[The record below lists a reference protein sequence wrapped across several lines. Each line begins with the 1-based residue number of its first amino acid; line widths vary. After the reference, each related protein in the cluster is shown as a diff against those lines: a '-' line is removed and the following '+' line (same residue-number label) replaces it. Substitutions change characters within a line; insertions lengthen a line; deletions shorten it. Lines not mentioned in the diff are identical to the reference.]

1 MAYSRDEG
9 DLEHQD
15 GEKQTPGKSE
25 RQAIRARPRVCAAGQ
40 VWLLALLG
48 LCAMAICA
56 PKLLAEPAG
65 VASASRQTE
74 SSGRASAESVEKEQ
88 QRATGK
94 YRLSRDRYE
103 KAVALS
109 RAEYRLYF
117 VSVGWGFAALLLVL
131 RLKVVARL
139 RDLAESRGG
148 GSGWLQAVIFVP
160 ALLGLL
166 ALLHLPLRAYGHILA
181 VRYEL
186 SVQGWG
192 SWLWDWTKGEL
203 LGIALAIVV
212 ARLLLAVIR
221 WKPRTW
227 WLYFWLAAVPL
238 ALFLFF
244 ISPWFVDPMFNKF
257 VPLQQKHPELVKSI
271 GKLTQRAGVPIPAE
285 RMFLMEASAK
295 TNALNAYVTGIGA
308 SKRVVIWDTT
318 IAKTK
323 SDELLVIVGHE
334 LGHYVLGHLAIG
346 FAAYLGGLLLGLYVT
361 FHALHWMLKRWG
373 SVWGV
378 RGQEDWAALAVLLL
392 IMSVLGFVSMPVGN
406 AFSRMQEHAA
416 DVYGLEVVHGLV
428 GNSQEAGARAEQ
440 VMGEADL
447 ADPKPSRFIVFW
459 LYSHPPQAERQ
470 EFAYTYDPWSKGE
483 SPKYVK

>member
-1 MAYSRDEG
+1 MDWDE
-9 DLEHQD
+9 
-15 GEKQTPGKSE
+15 EK
-25 RQAIRARPRVCAAGQ
+25 RALGNKETRGICVRAGVCTLGQ
-40 VWLLALLG
+40 VWLFTLLG
-48 LCAMAICA
+48 LCAGVCA
-56 PKLLAEPAG
+56 PKLLAGPADAVNVSG
-65 VASASRQTE
+65 QGESTGPATE
-74 SSGRASAESVEKEQ
+74 DRAEKTQ
-88 QRATGK
+88 QRPTGE
-94 YRLSRDRYE
+94 YRLNRERYE

-117 VSVGWGFAALLLVL
+117 FSVAWGFAALLLVL
-131 RLKVVARL
+131 WLKVVARL
-139 RDLAESRGG
+139 RDFAEARGG
-148 GSGWLQAVIFVP
+148 DSRWLQAGIFVP

-166 ALLHLPLRAYGHILA
+166 ALLHLPLRGYGHTLA

-192 SWLWDWTKGEL
+192 SWLWDWTKGEFL
-203 LGIALAIVV
+203 SIGLAIVV

-227 WLYFWLAAVPL
+227 WLYFWMAAVPL

-244 ISPWFVDPMFNKF
+244 ISPWFVDPLFNKF
-257 VPLQQKHPELVKSI
+257 VPLQQKHPELVESI
-271 GKLTQRAGVPIPAE
+271 GKLTKRAGVPIPAE

-323 SDELLVIVGHE
+323 PDELLVIVGHE
-334 LGHYVLGHLAIG
+334 LGHYVLGHLGIG
-346 FAAYLGGLLLGLYVT
+346 FAAYLVGLLLGLYVT
-361 FHALHWMLKRWG
+361 YHSLQWMLKRWG
-373 SVWGV
+373 SPWGV
-378 RGQEDWAALAVLLL
+378 RGQEDWAALAALLL
-392 IMSVLGFVSMPVGN
+392 IMNVLEFVSMPIGN

-428 GNSQEAGARAEQ
+428 PNSQEAGARAEQ
-440 VMGEADL
+440 VLGEADL
-447 ADPKPSRFIVFW
+447 ADPKPPRFIVLW

-470 EFAYTYDPWSKGE
+470 QFAYTYDPWSKGE
-483 SPKYVK
+483 APKYVK

>member
-9 DLEHQD
+9 NVDRDE
-15 GEKQTPGKSE
+15 EKQTLRKSE
-25 RQAIRARPRVCAAGQ
+25 RRRICVRAMVCALGQ
-40 VWLLALLG
+40 VWLFALLG
-48 LCAMAICA
+48 LCAAAVYA

-65 VASASRQTE
+65 AVSVFGQAE
-74 SSGRASAESVEKEQ
+74 SSGPVAAESVEKAQ
-88 QRATGK
+88 QQATGK
-94 YRLSRDRYE
+94 YRLSPDRYE

-117 VSVGWGFAALLLVL
+117 ISVAWGFAIVLLVL

-139 RDLAESRGG
+139 RDFAERRT
-148 GSGWLQAVIFVP
+148 GSHWLQAVIFVP

-166 ALLHLPLRAYGHILA
+166 ALLRLPLRAYGHTLA
-181 VRYEL
+181 VRFDL

-192 SWLWDWTKGEL
+192 SWLWDWTKGEFL
-203 LGIALAIVV
+203 TIGLAIVV

-227 WLYFWLAAVPL
+227 WVYFWLAAVPL

-244 ISPWFVDPMFNKF
+244 ISPWFVDPLFNKF
-257 VPLQQKHPELVKSI
+257 VPLQQKHPELVESI
-271 GKLTQRAGVPIPAE
+271 GKLTQRAGVPIPTE

-346 FAAYLGGLLLGLYVT
+346 FAAYLAGLLLGLYIT
-361 FHALHWMLKRWG
+361 FHALQWILGRWG
-373 SVWGV
+373 SSWGV
-378 RGQEDWAALAVLLL
+378 RGQEDWAALVVLLL
-392 IMSVLGFVSMPVGN
+392 IMSVLGFLSMPVGN
-406 AFSRMQEHAA
+406 GFSRMQEHAA

-428 GNSQEAGARAEQ
+428 ANSQEAGARTEQ

-483 SPKYVK
+483 APKYVK